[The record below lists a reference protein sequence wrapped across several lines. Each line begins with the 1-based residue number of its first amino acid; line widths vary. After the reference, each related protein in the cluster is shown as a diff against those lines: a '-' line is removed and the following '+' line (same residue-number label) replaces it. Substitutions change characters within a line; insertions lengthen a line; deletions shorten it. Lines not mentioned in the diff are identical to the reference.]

1 MYVTKHFKE
10 DAKTAMIEMVQYI
23 KEEFRH
29 ILDEVHDLIAHD
41 EREYPNKTSLIF
53 DFWTISPYPSQ
64 IDWMDGETRK
74 RAHKKLNA
82 IKDYIAYP
90 KEILDNN
97 KLEEEYQGLEI
108 SGEEYFQNS
117 INMSIWSTN
126 KHWRKLREVVSLP

>member
-1 MYVTKHFKE
+1 
-10 DAKTAMIEMVQYI
+10 MIDI
-23 KEEFRH
+23 WL
-29 ILDEVHDLIAHD
+29 LDL
-41 EREYPNKTSLIF
+41 
-53 DFWTISPYPSQ
+53 SPYPCQ

-126 KHWRKLREVVSLP
+126 KHWRKLREVVSLPWWETLEAM